1 MRDNL
6 TFSGIDEVVDETPD
20 KTEVLLRTF
29 LQEKLQ
35 MAAEMVDAIKFD
47 RVHRMGGQR
56 RPRVIVAKF
65 SDYKQRQDVK
75 SRSRTLKGTNCF
87 INEQFP
93 PEIVEQRKELIKVMK
108 EKKSSG
114 HRTRL
119 VYNKLYIDGVVYKPP
134 TRRARDEH

>member
-1 MRDNL
+1 
-6 TFSGIDEVVDETPD
+6 VVDETPA
-20 KTEVLLRTF
+20 KTVVLLRAF

-35 MAAEMVDAIKFD
+35 MAAEMIDTIKFD
-47 RVHRMGGQR
+47 PELRIGGHH

-75 SRSRTLKGTNCF
+75 SRSWTLKGINCF

-108 EKKSSG
+108 KKNSG
-114 HRTRL
+114 HRTQL
-119 VYNKLYIDGVVYKPP
+119 VCNKLYINGVV
-134 TRRARDEH
+134 